1 MVRVTSRSAAA
12 AADTVVWHDVECGAY
27 EADLDLWRE
36 LAAAARGPILELGC
50 GTGRVALDL
59 TARAHEVIALD
70 ADPELVRE
78 LGARARSRGIRV
90 RTAVADARAFE
101 LPDREIALAIAPMQV
116 VQLMGGASGR
126 RDLLLRASLHL
137 RRGGRLALALADP
150 LEGVPAEGASPP
162 VPDVREQDG
171 WVFSSMPVAVRP
183 EGDAIVIDR
192 LRQAVSPAGMLDE
205 AMASIRL
212 DSVVPDEIETAAAEL
227 GFEVL
232 PQRRVEPAGDYVGST
247 VVLLEAV

>member
-1 MVRVTSRSAAA
+1 MTSRSAA

-59 TARAHEVIALD
+59 AARGHEMIALD

-101 LPDREIALAIAPMQV
+101 LPEREIALAIAPMQV
-116 VQLMGGASGR
+116 VQLMGGASG
-126 RDLLLRASLHL
+126 SK
-137 RRGGRLALALADP
+137 
-150 LEGVPAEGASPP
+150 
-162 VPDVREQDG
+162 
-171 WVFSSMPVAVRP
+171 
-183 EGDAIVIDR
+183 
-192 LRQAVSPAGMLDE
+192 VSP
-205 AMASIRL
+205 
-212 DSVVPDEIETAAAEL
+212 T
-227 GFEVL
+227 
-232 PQRRVEPAGDYVGST
+232 
-247 VVLLEAV
+247 LEAASSKPSPRHAQRARSTAMLPRSA